1 MRAMASESSGLAALD
16 CTTVSSPRFL
26 FQTAP
31 TCPPVAESLLFGAT
45 PAEPLLREIH
55 HYGQRPAAP
64 VLQTSRT
71 ALVFLDQQPPRQL
84 GLFRVSGLA
93 GQPGETSVCNTDAY
107 LRVSA
112 EILHPVRAVASAREH
127 VEGMCSRY
135 EGEPDLDLVRPPR
148 YPPRRR
154 QVAEVLARERTQ
166 VSHRYQVCTEG
177 SASRNPSLTPVAFI
191 LSPSFLSQ
199 FDATDLAARRLG

>member
-1 MRAMASESSGLAALD
+1 MRAMAFASSELAALAR
-16 CTTVSSPRFL
+16 TTVSSPRF
-26 FQTAP
+26 FQITP
-31 TCPPVAESLLFGAT
+31 TCPPAAVLALWRHPRVAPTA
-45 PAEPLLREIH
+45 REVH
-55 HYGQRPAAP
+55 HHGQRSAAP
-64 VLQTSRT
+64 ALQATRT
-71 ALVFLDQQPPRQL
+71 ALVLLDQQPPRQL
-84 GLFRVSGLA
+84 VLFSVFGLA
-93 GQPGETSVCNTDAY
+93 GATAKMLPRYADLHIRIA
-107 LRVSA
+107 A
-112 EILHPVRAVASAREH
+112 EVLHPVRAVTSSREH
-127 VEGMCSRY
+127 VEGMCSGY

-199 FDATDLAARRLG
+199 FDSTDLAARRLG